1 MCIVHCLSKRKTSEL
16 ACSCPVL
23 QWGGQ
28 TEDKP
33 SSFAM
38 PHIDG
43 SDPVGEHMELDK
55 RVQSVESI
63 QGDQFSTP
71 PNSPPPRT
79 GSSSSSTAPPDKQ
92 SVSSYEKAVVHN
104 SVWKDDAKM
113 HHQAMP
119 QHVSS
124 PVKHQP
130 PLPTLPPPSN
140 LLPDYPNV
148 EIVTSSPA
156 AIRVGFFD
164 ARVEATNSSE
174 LPGSSQ
180 PGGGWGERGEVITT
194 PPLGSTTS
202 KKPAARS
209 SQDRRSSSPRA
220 VSIEEADRERGRAY
234 APLLDISDK
243 RRASAT
249 PSQFSM
255 ISDLGSV
262 LGTSVTDRLEALEPT
277 VATEDMCAEWMSAN
291 SCYDLIPPSS
301 KIVVFDTRLR
311 VKKAFFALVTNGIR
325 AAPLWD
331 HATQELVGML
341 TITDF
346 INILRHHYK
355 SPIVGMDELE
365 NQTICEWRDSEK
377 KVTTLKSTLMQID
390 PRQSLYDAVKKLVEG
405 KIHRLPVI
413 DQKTGNSLYILT
425 HKRLLHF
432 LYINFLEKQQPSYM
446 QKSIGELGIGTFDN
460 IATACENTPIIVAL
474 NTFHERRVSALPIID
489 AAGKAVDIYAKFDV
503 INLAAERSYNNLDIT
518 LKEALKHRAPAF
530 ERVHTCLLTETLSTI
545 AERLVVKKVH
555 RLIVVD
561 QQQKV
566 TGIVSLSDVLKF
578 LVLTTH
584 ELGTDM

>member
-1 MCIVHCLSKRKTSEL
+1 
-16 ACSCPVL
+16 
-23 QWGGQ
+23 
-28 TEDKP
+28 
-33 SSFAM
+33 M

-55 RVQSVESI
+55 QIQSVESI

-79 GSSSSSTAPPDKQ
+79 GSSSSTAPPDKL
-92 SVSSYEKAVVHN
+92 SVTSYEKAVLHN

-180 PGGGWGERGEVITT
+180 PGGGRGERGEVITT

-220 VSIEEADRERGRAY
+220 TSIEEADRERGIAY
-234 APLLDISDK
+234 APFLYISDK
-243 RRASAT
+243 RKASAT
-249 PSQFSM
+249 PSQFSV
-255 ISDLGSV
+255 ISELGSV
-262 LGTSVTDRLEALEPT
+262 LGTSVTDRLEALETT

-291 SCYDLIPPSS
+291 SCYDLIPSSS

-311 VKKAFFALVTNGIR
+311 VKKAFFALVANGIR

-413 DQKTGNSLYILT
+413 DQKTGNALYILT

-446 QKSIGELGIGTFDN
+446 RKSIGELGIGTFDN

-489 AAGKAVDIYAKFDV
+489 AAGQAVDIYAKFDV

-518 LKEALKHRAPAF
+518 LKEALKHRAPTF

-545 AERLVVKKVH
+545 VERLVVKKVH

-566 TGIVSLSDVLKF
+566 IGIVSLSDVLKF